1 MKNIEELINETKQKE
16 KAITSSSIIESAKK
30 ETMGKLENEI
40 DTLNIQLVKLNH
52 KHIMAFNYDGGF
64 RLFMKQL
71 KNINDYEAKEIFL
84 SVVATDRENLNI
96 ILKLSNQSD
105 LDIDYDMVL
114 QSNPIYEDSYDFI
127 QTRLNLNINWKLYLT

>member
-1 MKNIEELINETKQKE
+1 M
-16 KAITSSSIIESAKK
+16 
-30 ETMGKLENEI
+30 
-40 DTLNIQLVKLNH
+40 KLNH
-52 KHIMAFNYDGGF
+52 KYLMAFNYDGGF

-71 KNINDYEAKEIFL
+71 KNINDYEAKELFI
-84 SVVATDRENLNI
+84 SIVATDRENLNI
-96 ILKLSNQSD
+96 ILKLSNQSN